1 MKSLKM
7 RVHYLTIGVRDACRL
22 WHIRAIAL
30 LVIVSLAGYIAAYY
44 LQENLFWNSVL
55 ISCSTGLVTGIVLFV
70 VEQIKR
76 GQNYMLSKDK
86 ETLLKEL
93 QHIQTAYDTVLSKY
107 ISHRWPRT
115 DSVAKLKGCTQNE
128 LKQIVSALEKVKMI
142 NYEKYL
148 ITINYNKKEREAVL
162 RNAKYICENI
172 QRTSELLELSYK
184 NNDAESLYKAL
195 CDLQRILDSFEDL
208 YGEIRSILVTYDQ
221 LQYLLNSK
229 FV

>member
-1 MKSLKM
+1 
-7 RVHYLTIGVRDACRL
+7 
-22 WHIRAIAL
+22 
-30 LVIVSLAGYIAAYY
+30 
-44 LQENLFWNSVL
+44 
-55 ISCSTGLVTGIVLFV
+55 
-70 VEQIKR
+70 
-76 GQNYMLSKDK
+76 MLSKDK

-93 QHIQTAYDTVLSKY
+93 QHIQMAYDTVLSKY

>member
-1 MKSLKM
+1 M
-7 RVHYLTIGVRDACRL
+7 
-22 WHIRAIAL
+22 
-30 LVIVSLAGYIAAYY
+30 
-44 LQENLFWNSVL
+44 
-55 ISCSTGLVTGIVLFV
+55 
-70 VEQIKR
+70 
-76 GQNYMLSKDK
+76 
-86 ETLLKEL
+86 
-93 QHIQTAYDTVLSKY
+93 
-107 ISHRWPRT
+107 
-115 DSVAKLKGCTQNE
+115 
-128 LKQIVSALEKVKMI
+128 SALEKVKMI

-195 CDLQRILDSFEDL
+195 CNLQRILDSFEDL